1 MWSKEKYLE
10 YTKERINKF
19 VIDYPTSDK
28 PKLLF
33 KYVEY
38 EDDYIFNEN
47 NWNCC
52 DLLRGFLLTKLYDN
66 GVKLDLTINNIH
78 LTADCCYDND
88 DWRGYI
94 LLESGVNYY
103 DLYTITWYKHRG
115 RTESIMKNGEPIT
128 LTDYVML
135 LNLLSIEK

>member
-47 NWNCC
+47 NWNGC

-78 LTADCCYDND
+78 LIDLSLN
-88 DWRGYI
+88 
-94 LLESGVNYY
+94 ES
-103 DLYTITWYKHRG
+103 
-115 RTESIMKNGEPIT
+115 
-128 LTDYVML
+128 
-135 LNLLSIEK
+135 LNF